1 MADKYQNL
9 VEMLEKSVEDYAGRE
24 LFGTKVGD
32 VWRWTTYGEFGR
44 LVDAFRAGLAA
55 RGVGKGD
62 KVACI
67 ANNRVEWAVAA
78 YAVYG
83 LEAVFVP
90 MYEAQAEKEWQFI
103 LKDCEAKV
111 LLVSSQG
118 IFAKTSGYIGSIPS
132 LKHVIAFEGSTND
145 PNTYESVLAEGRLKP
160 VKAVKPNK
168 ESLCGFIYT
177 SGTTGE

>member
-1 MADKYQNL
+1 MSQKYENL
-9 VEMLEKSVEDYAGRE
+9 VDLIETSVESFAGRE
-24 LFGTKVGD
+24 LFGTKVGN
-32 VWRWTTYGEFGR
+32 VWRWMTYGEFGR
-44 LVDAFRAGLAA
+44 LVDAFRGGLAA

-78 YAVYG
+78 YATYG

-111 LLVSSQG
+111 LLVANQPIYQKVKDYVG
-118 IFAKTSGYIGSIPS
+118 KIGTLKT
-132 LKHVIAFEGSTND
+132 VIAFEGPTDD
-145 PNTYESVLAEGRLKP
+145 PHTYDAVVAQGRQKP
-160 VKAVKPNK
+160 VKSVKPK
-168 ESLCGFIYT
+168 KD
-177 SGTTGE
+177 